1 MASNWDPSANTD
13 DGSCEYDL
21 CEFNQVYLYCSPGNW
36 PEEVSWY
43 IEDSLGNQI
52 IEGVVDQF
60 YSICVPTGSYK
71 VVGEDTYGDGWNS
84 ATLTAVDTADNILFC
99 LLYTSPSPRD

>member
-1 MASNWDPSANTD
+1 MQIQMMEVVSMN
-13 DGSCEYDL
+13 L
-21 CEFNQVYLYCSPGNW
+21 CEFNQVYLYCSPGGW

-52 IEGVVDQF
+52 IDGVVRSILF
-60 YSICVPTGSYK
+60 YLRTYRSYK

-84 ATLTAVDTADNILFC
+84 AVFHCCRYSDNVLFK
-99 LLYTSPSPRD
+99 LDV